1 MTTGVLR
8 ASAERRYK
16 AGLGL
21 AHIAFSD
28 PLNVVAFGLLA
39 LIVLM
44 AIFGP
49 YVVPYDPLRSSALEA
64 LLPPSTAHWFGT
76 DDLGRDVF
84 SRVVVAARL
93 DMLIS
98 VSAVA
103 LSLVAGS
110 AIGLLAGFY
119 GGWFDRI
126 SGRVIDTIMAFPLF
140 VLAMGIVAAAGNT
153 VANVVY
159 ATAIINLP
167 FYARLVRAETLTR
180 RDAGFVQA
188 ARLCGNPDWRILI
201 FHIFPNV
208 LPPLM
213 ITVSLNMGWSIMNAA
228 GLSFIGLGVQPPTAE
243 WGILVAQG
251 ANYIVSGEWWIAL
264 FPGAMLML
272 AVFTFNLLG
281 DYCVT
286 WSTRFAGFETVSRRR
301 SRPMTPASL
310 AGPAWHSRRRRS
322 SARCR
327 GSRCNGRS
335 PRRSPREFPPRSA
348 RNCAATNPAPPR
360 ASRGCRSRIA
370 GHGSHGRP
378 AARSK
383 ARRRVRY
390 PRWSRFPHRR
400 PARQKSCTSAPLRR

>member
-1 MTTGVLR
+1 M
-8 ASAERRYK
+8 
-16 AGLGL
+16 
-21 AHIAFSD
+21 AF
-28 PLNVVAFGLLA
+28 ALLA

-49 YVVPYDPLRSSALEA
+49 YVVPYDPLRSSATETLM
-64 LLPPSTAHWFGT
+64 PPSAAHWFGT

-93 DMLIS
+93 DLLIS

-103 LSLVAGS
+103 LSLVTGS

-126 SGRVIDTIMAFPLF
+126 SGRLIDTIMAFPLF

-167 FYARLVRAETLTR
+167 FYARLVRAEVLVR
-180 RDAGFVQA
+180 REAGFVLA
-188 ARLCGNPDWRILI
+188 ARLCGNPDWRILA
-201 FHIFPNV
+201 FHIFPST

-213 ITVSLNMGWSIMNAA
+213 VTVSLNMGWSIMNAA

-251 ANYIVSGEWWIAL
+251 ANFIVSGEWWVAL
-264 FPGAMLML
+264 FPGAVLML

-281 DYCVT
+281 DVL
-286 WSTRFAGFETVSRRR
+286 RDLVD
-301 SRPMTPASL
+301 
-310 AGPAWHSRRRRS
+310 
-322 SARCR
+322 
-327 GSRCNGRS
+327 
-335 PRRSPREFPPRSA
+335 
-348 RNCAATNPAPPR
+348 
-360 ASRGCRSRIA
+360 
-370 GHGSHGRP
+370 
-378 AARSK
+378 
-383 ARRRVRY
+383 
-390 PRWSRFPHRR
+390 
-400 PARQKSCTSAPLRR
+400 PLRRV

>member
-8 ASAERRYK
+8 ASTERRFK

-64 LLPPSTAHWFGT
+64 LLPPSAAHWFGT

-110 AIGLLAGFY
+110 AIGLLAGYY

-188 ARLCGNPDWRILI
+188 ARLCGNPDWRILV

-264 FPGAMLML
+264 FPGAVLML

-281 DYCVT
+281 DVL
-286 WSTRFAGFETVSRRR
+286 RDLVD
-301 SRPMTPASL
+301 
-310 AGPAWHSRRRRS
+310 
-322 SARCR
+322 
-327 GSRCNGRS
+327 
-335 PRRSPREFPPRSA
+335 
-348 RNCAATNPAPPR
+348 
-360 ASRGCRSRIA
+360 
-370 GHGSHGRP
+370 
-378 AARSK
+378 
-383 ARRRVRY
+383 
-390 PRWSRFPHRR
+390 
-400 PARQKSCTSAPLRR
+400 PLRRV